1 MKKITILILILS
13 FYACDSNKKKH
24 PEISKKNPQ
33 TVIEDSN
40 KNEDPVAGIY
50 TAVVDSNNADDCK
63 LSIELL
69 KTKEN
74 YTFTLK
80 TNSRNIKGKAHFVT
94 NESGEKY
101 IVLEDIP
108 WDEYEGDISNEED
121 SMETKE
127 IEIPKGIDFLY
138 NKDTLTIQNYGNA
151 MNYYTKLG
159 ECGAKYIQL
168 VKK

>member
-1 MKKITILILILS
+1 MKALTLSITILF
-13 FYACDSNKKKH
+13 FYACNSNKKKE
-24 PEISKKNPQ
+24 PEILKKETQILMN
-33 TVIEDSN
+33 SN
-40 KNEDPVAGIY
+40 KNEDPVTGIY
-50 TAVVDSNNADDCK
+50 TAIVDSNNNDECK
-63 LSIELL
+63 LIIELV
-69 KTKEN
+69 KSNGN
-74 YTFTLK
+74 YLFTLK
-80 TNSRNIKGKAHFVT
+80 TNSRNVKGKAKVLT

-101 IVLEDIP
+101 VVLEDVP

-121 SMETKE
+121 TMKTEE

>member
-1 MKKITILILILS
+1 MKTLTLFIVILFFS
-13 FYACDSNKKKH
+13 GCNTNKKE
-24 PEISKKNPQ
+24 PLVLKKEAQ
-33 TVIEDSN
+33 TLIKNSN
-40 KNEDPVAGIY
+40 KNEEAVAGIY
-50 TAVVDSNNADDCK
+50 TAITDSNSTEDCK
-63 LSIELL
+63 LTIELVRS
-69 KTKEN
+69 KDKYN
-74 YTFTLK
+74 FTLK
-80 TNSRNIKGKAHFVT
+80 TNSRNIKGKARFVT

-101 IVLEDIP
+101 VVLEDIP

-121 SMETKE
+121 SLNTKDV
-127 IEIPKGIDFLY
+127 EIPVGIDFLY